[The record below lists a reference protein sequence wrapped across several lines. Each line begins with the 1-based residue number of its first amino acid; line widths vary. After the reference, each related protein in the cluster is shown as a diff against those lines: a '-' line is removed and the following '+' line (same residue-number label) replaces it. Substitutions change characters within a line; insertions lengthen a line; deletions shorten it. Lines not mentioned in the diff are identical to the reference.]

1 MKPLVLT
8 LRNKPSQRLD
18 LSKLT
23 PDRLLGKSAKEIEA
37 IDLATTKV
45 AAKVGDFF
53 KVRAGDPHELR
64 FEGGS
69 ERLDFVG
76 AKLLAGYAIHIEGD
90 VGMGL
95 GRQARGG
102 TIKINGDA
110 GAYVASGM
118 TAGRIEIDGDA
129 GDFLAAPFAG
139 ELAGMAGGRVI
150 VRGSVGARAGDRLRR
165 GIVVI
170 EGDAGDDLGSRA
182 IAGTIVLIGEAVGTT
197 GLPQQARL
205 ARPRAAPRFR
215 AHLCRLRRASAGLRQ
230 ALRKS
235 AQRGQPPRRASAVT
249 AAATLCR
256 RHGGLWQGRDP
267 DARVNRALA
276 RRLCRLRHQSRPA
289 SSRPCCRGARENR
302 MIRRAPAPASTSA
315 RWFFAEGCGDE

>member
-90 VGMGL
+90 VGLGL

-102 TIKINGDA
+102 KIKINGDA

-182 IAGTIVLIGEAVGTT
+182 IAGTIVLIGEASGRLGYLNKRASLVLAQRRDFGPTYVDC
-197 GLPQQARL
+197 GAHQLAFAKLFARALSEDSRRAARL
-205 ARPRAAPRFR
+205 
-215 AHLCRLRRASAGLRQ
+215 LGQRLQRYAGDT
-230 ALRKS
+230 
-235 AQRGQPPRRASAVT
+235 AVYGKGEILT
-249 AAATLCR
+249 
-256 RHGGLWQGRDP
+256 
-267 DARVNRALA
+267 
-276 RRLCRLRHQSRPA
+276 PA
-289 SSRPCCRGARENR
+289 
-302 MIRRAPAPASTSA
+302 
-315 RWFFAEGCGDE
+315 